1 MSAPINPNLVTLLR
15 LPLAPLTVAAMLFIP
30 GWKGMAVALTLSLL
44 LEATDALDGWLA
56 RRFDAVTDF
65 GKLFDP
71 FSDAFSRFTLFL
83 GLWAV
88 GVADLWM
95 ILILFYRDSSISFFR
110 SIAATRGTVMPAR
123 NTGKIKAL
131 VQAAG
136 CNAILLLLLLSDLG
150 SLPEWLAWAPEES
163 RLSSPTWWIMVVVT
177 GVTAISFFD
186 YLAGSMP
193 ILRASWQGKPP
204 SEGQDA

>member
-1 MSAPINPNLVTLLR
+1 MSAPIHPNLVTLLR

-30 GWKGMAVALTLSLL
+30 GWKGMAVALTLSLI

-83 GLWAV
+83 GLWAI

-123 NTGKIKAL
+123 KTGKIKAL

-150 SLPEWLAWAPEES
+150 SLPEWMAWAPEQS
-163 RLSSPTWWIMVVVT
+163 RLSSPAWWIMVVVT

-193 ILRASWQGKPP
+193 ILRESWQGKPP
-204 SEGQDA
+204 SEAQDA